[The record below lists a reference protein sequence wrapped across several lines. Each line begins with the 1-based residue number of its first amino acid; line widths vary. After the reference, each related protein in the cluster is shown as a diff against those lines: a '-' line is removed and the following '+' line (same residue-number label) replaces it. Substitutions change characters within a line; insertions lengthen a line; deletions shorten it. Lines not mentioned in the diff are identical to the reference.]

1 MNQGIRVLT
10 LKIVLLVYKSKVS
23 TKVFAE
29 NALVFVLGVFAG
41 IGSSRP
47 EQIKFL
53 CVGARQGGRICEP
66 SLKSLT

>member
-29 NALVFVLGVFAG
+29 NASVFVLGVFAG

-53 CVGARQGGRICEP
+53 CAKQGGRISEP
-66 SLKSLT
+66 SLKS